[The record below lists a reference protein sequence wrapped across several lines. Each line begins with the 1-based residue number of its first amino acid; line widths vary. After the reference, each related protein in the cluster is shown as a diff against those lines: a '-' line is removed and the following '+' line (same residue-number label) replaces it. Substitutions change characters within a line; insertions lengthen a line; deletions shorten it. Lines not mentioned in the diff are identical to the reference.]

1 MGQSWGMKRAQD
13 LPPKQDFLPND
24 AYMLISFD
32 ELETAWRMMTAPDK
46 LKHLDATISA
56 VRRLNQLYGPQKA
69 LYHMISATA
78 WLTADDRVGEL
89 GIDSD
94 NG

>member
-1 MGQSWGMKRAQD
+1 MKRD
-13 LPPKQDFLPND
+13 RDFLPND
-24 AYMLISFD
+24 TYMLISFD
-32 ELETAWRMMTAPDK
+32 ELETAWRMLAAPDK
-46 LKHLDATISA
+46 LQHLDATISA
-56 VRRLNQLYGPQKA
+56 VRRLNQLHGPQKA

-78 WLTADDRVGEL
+78 WLTADVQEEEL